1 MPLATVNRPRRSR
14 GLLSG
19 TLGNKVSL
27 QRRTSGKDALNQP
40 TDVWTEYAS
49 VWGNVLMKSGK
60 ESIESGTQVSIGQAS
75 IRIRYRTDVTNGDR
89 AICQGIT
96 FHIVSPLPS
105 VSTQEYTDLVVTLNA
120 TEG

>member
-1 MPLATVNRPRRSR
+1 MPLAPVNHTRRAR
-14 GLLSG
+14 GLLAG
-19 TLGNKVSL
+19 TLSNKVSL
-27 QRRTSGKDALNQP
+27 QRRTSGKDALGQP
-40 TDVWTEYAS
+40 IDVWTEYAS

-89 AICQGIT
+89 AVCQGIN
-96 FHIVSPLPS
+96 FHIVAALPN
-105 VSTQEYTDLVVTLNA
+105 VATQEYTDLVVTLNA